1 MAHDSNYPIII
12 GHKFKKGLF
21 AFRKDGGFNVWIV
34 RLKKQY
40 ESGKNFDIGDI
51 KSIEAELHFCDRE
64 SVQATIKVLIDIL
77 KDWKPQ
83 AETEAEDGNV

>member
-1 MAHDSNYPIII
+1 MAHNSNYPIII

-40 ESGKNFDIGDI
+40 ESGENFNIGDI
-51 KSIEAELHFCDRE
+51 KSIEAELRFCDRE
-64 SVQATIKVLIDIL
+64 SVQAMVKVLSDIL
-77 KDWKPQ
+77 KDWKYK
-83 AETEAEDGNV
+83 AESDE

>member
-1 MAHDSNYPIII
+1 MAHNSNYPIII

-34 RLKKQY
+34 RLNKQY
-40 ESGKNFDIGDI
+40 ESGENFDIGDI
-51 KSIEAELHFCDRE
+51 KSIEAELRFCDRE
-64 SVQATIKVLIDIL
+64 SVQAMVKVLSNIL

-83 AETEAEDGNV
+83 AKSEDKE

>member
-1 MAHDSNYPIII
+1 MAYNSNYPIII

-40 ESGKNFDIGDI
+40 ESGENFNIGDI
-51 KSIEAELHFCDRE
+51 KSIEAELRFCDRE
-64 SVQATIKVLIDIL
+64 SVQVTVKVLSDIL
-77 KDWKPQ
+77 KDWKYK
-83 AETEAEDGNV
+83 AESEEV